1 MDTAFEE
8 KLQQV
13 AVVTADMDHERVD
26 RSVRDVLQLMR
37 EHLAMDVA
45 FASRFLGGR
54 RILWRVETID
64 PYWSDAEGSSD
75 PLERSF
81 CQHVVDG
88 RLPQLVT
95 DVRRLPNFAELP
107 PTSVPIGAHLSVPI
121 VLPDGEVY
129 GTLCCFSAAPNEA
142 LTLRDLKRLRMAA
155 DLTARLIAKS
165 RRNDDPQPEAAE
177 S

>member
-1 MDTAFEE
+1 MGTDFEE
-8 KLQQV
+8 KLKRV
-13 AVVTADMDHERVD
+13 AVVTADMSHGQVD
-26 RSVRDVLQLMR
+26 RSVREVLQLMR

-45 FASRFLGGR
+45 FVSRFDDGR
-54 RILWRVETID
+54 RILHQVETND
-64 PYWSDAEGSSD
+64 PYWRDAEGSSD

-95 DVRRLPNFAELP
+95 DVRQLPNLAELP

-121 VLPDGEVY
+121 VLPDGDVY
-129 GTLCCFSAAPNEA
+129 GTLCCFSTAPNEA
-142 LTLRDLKRLRMAA
+142 LTHRDLKRLRMAA